1 MVDDEVVS
9 RLFPATL
16 RPALRFCAGAL
27 FNSCSGVDTAIR
39 PQEGEG
45 GFWRADEYD
54 SCAAENKL

>member
-9 RLFPATL
+9 RLFPAT
-16 RPALRFCAGAL
+16 LRFCAGAL